1 LPVIPAIT
9 SRMPPIES
17 PAVTDA
23 EPGNLLGELER
34 RQEDVIAQLDDLEA
48 QLAEVLRGLGV
59 EPIVDVDPDI
69 A

>member
-1 LPVIPAIT
+1 
-9 SRMPPIES
+9 MPPIES